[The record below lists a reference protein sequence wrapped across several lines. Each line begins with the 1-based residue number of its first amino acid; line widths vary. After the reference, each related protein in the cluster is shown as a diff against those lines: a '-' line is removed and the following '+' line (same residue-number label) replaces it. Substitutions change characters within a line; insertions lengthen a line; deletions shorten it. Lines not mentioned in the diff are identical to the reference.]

1 MWSQHQVKEFRH
13 RNLGVLNQ
21 SGCAF
26 LTCIFCFFRENT
38 MSAAVNLK
46 VRVHPVVLLQI
57 ADSYERRSQENH
69 RVIGTLVGSVDKQS
83 VEVKDETM

>member
-1 MWSQHQVKEFRH
+1 
-13 RNLGVLNQ
+13 
-21 SGCAF
+21 
-26 LTCIFCFFRENT
+26 

-46 VRVHPVVLLQI
+46 VKVHPVVLLQI

-83 VEVKDETM
+83 VEVRDTPYDNNLQLNFCLR

>member
-1 MWSQHQVKEFRH
+1 
-13 RNLGVLNQ
+13 
-21 SGCAF
+21 
-26 LTCIFCFFRENT
+26 

-83 VEVKDETM
+83 VEVKETLPKNDLQLDSGL

>member
-1 MWSQHQVKEFRH
+1 
-13 RNLGVLNQ
+13 
-21 SGCAF
+21 
-26 LTCIFCFFRENT
+26 

-83 VEVKDETM
+83 VEVKEKLPKK

>member
-1 MWSQHQVKEFRH
+1 
-13 RNLGVLNQ
+13 
-21 SGCAF
+21 
-26 LTCIFCFFRENT
+26 

-46 VRVHPVVLLQI
+46 VKVHPVVLLQI

-83 VEVKDETM
+83 IEVKEAPYDNNFQLIFCLR